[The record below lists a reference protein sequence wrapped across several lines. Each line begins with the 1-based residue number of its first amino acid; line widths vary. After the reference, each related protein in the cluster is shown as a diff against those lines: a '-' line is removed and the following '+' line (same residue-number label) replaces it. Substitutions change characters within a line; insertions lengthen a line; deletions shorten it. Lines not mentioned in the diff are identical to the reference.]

1 MPDAPSL
8 AQPRS
13 FKRHFQNWLSWAGIL
28 LAAAALFAFVLLFAI
43 DSFASAKN
51 PYVGILGY
59 VVAPFF
65 FLLGLALTLLGAI
78 LHRRAERRAR
88 HLEEKQ
94 YVLQIDL
101 SRKRDRRILA
111 LFAFGAVGFLF
122 LTALGSYETYQLTES
137 VEFCGKTCHLPM
149 QPQFVAYQHAAHAS
163 VDCVACH
170 VGPGAAAYFKTKA
183 NGVKQL
189 YHTVL
194 GDFDRPIYVTA
205 ETRPEQEICLEC
217 HSPKRYIGTIDRT
230 YQHYLSDE
238 ANTPFAVR
246 LLLNVGGGEPSRGPV
261 GGIHWH
267 MNIANKVEY
276 IPADSDPNTIPWV
289 RVTDAQGHMV
299 EYRTEDFK
307 GEPSQEHIRR
317 MDCLDCHSRPAHDL
331 MPPNEAVDVAIA
343 AGRIDPKIPFA
354 KAKVVAA
361 LTQPYTSKPQALQA
375 IATSLHAAYPDPK
388 QADPL
393 VAEAEAIYQQNFFPE
408 MKTDWRTYANN
419 IGHKDWNGCFRC
431 HDGNHKTADGSKT
444 ISASDCN
451 SCHLILA
458 QGSGEQL
465 KKLNADG
472 YTFFHIDSEFSDFSC
487 STCHTGGP
495 QK

>member
-8 AQPRS
+8 AKPRS

-43 DSFASAKN
+43 DSFAPAKN
-51 PYVGILGY
+51 PYVGILAY

-65 FLLGLALTLLGAI
+65 FLLGLALMLLGAI
-78 LHRRAERRAR
+78 LHRRAERRAG
-88 HLEEKQ
+88 HLEEKHH
-94 YVLQIDL
+94 VLQIDL

-217 HSPKRYIGTIDRT
+217 HSPNRYIGTIDRT

-246 LLLNVGGGEPSRGPV
+246 LLLNVGGGDPSRGPV

-276 IPADSDPNTIPWV
+276 LATDRDAETIPWV
-289 RVTDAQGHMV
+289 RVTNAQGQTT
-299 EYRTEDFK
+299 EYRTDDLK
-307 GEPSQEHIRR
+307 GDPSPHDIRH
-317 MDCLDCHSRPAHDL
+317 MDCLDCHSRPAHNV
-331 MPPNEAVDVAIA
+331 MAPNDAVDVAIA

-361 LTQPYTSKPQALQA
+361 LTQPYTSKPGALQA
-375 IATSLHAAYPDPK
+375 IATSLRSAYPDPS

-393 VAEAEAIYQQNFFPE
+393 IAEAQAIYRQN
-408 MKTDWRTYANN
+408 
-419 IGHKDWNGCFRC
+419 
-431 HDGNHKTADGSKT
+431 
-444 ISASDCN
+444 
-451 SCHLILA
+451 L
-458 QGSGEQL
+458 
-465 KKLNADG
+465 
-472 YTFFHIDSEFSDFSC
+472 
-487 STCHTGGP
+487 
-495 QK
+495 

>member
-1 MPDAPSL
+1 MPDASSP

-13 FKRHFQNWLSWAGIL
+13 FKRHFQNWLSWTGIV

-43 DSFASAKN
+43 DFLAPAKN
-51 PYVGILGY
+51 AYIGILAY
-59 VVAPFF
+59 VIAPFF
-65 FLLGLALTLLGAI
+65 FLLGLALTLFGAI
-78 LHRRAERRAR
+78 LHKRAERRAPQVER
-88 HLEEKQ
+88 KHRI
-94 YVLQIDL
+94 LQIDL

-111 LFAFGAVGFLF
+111 FFALCTVGFLF
-122 LTALGSYETYQLTES
+122 LTALGSYATYRYTES
-137 VEFCGKTCHLPM
+137 VDFCGQRCHLPM
-149 QPQFVAYQHAAHAS
+149 EPQFVAYQHTAHAS
-163 VDCVACH
+163 VQCVACH
-170 VGPGAAAYFKTKA
+170 VGPGAAAYFKTKL

-189 YHTVL
+189 YHTVR
-194 GDFDRPIYVTA
+194 GDFGRPIEITA
-205 ETRPEQEICLEC
+205 ETRPAQEICLHC
-217 HSPKRYIGTIDRT
+217 HWPSRYIGMLDRT
-230 YQHYLSDE
+230 YQHYLADE
-238 ANTPFAVR
+238 ANTPYAVR

-267 MNIANKVEY
+267 MNIANEVEY
-276 IPADSDPNTIPWV
+276 ISTDEDANTIPWV
-289 RVTDAQGHMV
+289 RVTNAQGQTT
-299 EYRTEDFK
+299 EYRTDDFK

-331 MPPNEAVDVAIA
+331 MPPNEAVDVAMA
-343 AGRIDPKIPFA
+343 SGRIDPKIPFA

-361 LTQPYTSKPQALQA
+361 LTQPYTSKPEALQA
-375 IATSLHAAYPDPK
+375 IATSLHTAYPDAK

-393 VAEAEAIYQQNFFPE
+393 IAEAQAIYRRNFFPE
-408 MKTDWRTYANN
+408 MKTNWRTYANN

-431 HDGNHKTADGSKT
+431 HDGNHKTSDGNKT
-444 ISASDCN
+444 IAASDCR

-472 YTFFHIDSEFSDFSC
+472 YEFFHIDSEFSEFSC
-487 STCHTGGP
+487 AMCHTGGT